1 MSNVTVNKGSM
12 DTGAVDSRGFK
23 HIGQSERI
31 VSMIAG
37 TTLASSAMRSR
48 SLLSATMLLG
58 VAAGMMYR
66 GATGKCCFSKGLNS
80 LNGMMNEGCN
90 RIADRTGGSSSS
102 QSNSKSNSSSNSNR
116 SSSQGSRRRDEVTEA
131 SEESFP
137 ASDAPSFTPVT
148 GESDKAPTHMNM

>member
-12 DTGAVDSRGFK
+12 DSGHVDSRGFK

-48 SLLSATMLLG
+48 SLMSAAMLLG
-58 VAAGMMYR
+58 ISAGMLYR
-66 GATGKCCFSKGLNS
+66 GATGKCAFSKGIGS
-80 LNGMMNEGCN
+80 LNTMMNDLSHTLAEK
-90 RIADRTGGSSSS
+90 TGGMNGDHGSDNRSRSSSS
-102 QSNSKSNSSSNSNR
+102 K
-116 SSSQGSRRRDEVTEA
+116 RDEVNEA

-148 GESDKAPTHMNM
+148 GESEKAATHMNM